1 MKQIFEIT
9 DEVIIRNMLERAE
22 YGTLALCTDN
32 KPYSVPVNF
41 VELDG
46 NIYFH
51 GAQKG
56 RKMSMISKNMN
67 VSFSVVENYSLIPS
81 YFSSNDGLACPAT
94 QFFKSI
100 IVDGVVEVVE
110 SREEKAA
117 MFEALMQKLQPE
129 GKYKPFH
136 IDEYDTMLKATA
148 VLKIVPVEMSAK
160 FKFGQHVT
168 AERFEMICEHLEARG
183 EKLDLETLALM
194 KSLRAGYEAEDQN
207 VL

>member
-1 MKQIFEIT
+1 MRQVFEIT
-9 DEVIIRNMLERAE
+9 NEAIIRKMLARAE
-22 YGTLALCTDN
+22 YGTLALCVDN
-32 KPYSVPVNF
+32 KPYAVPVNF

-81 YFSSNDGLACPAT
+81 YFSSHDGLACPAT
-94 QFFKSI
+94 QFFKST

-110 SREEKAA
+110 NREEKAD
-117 MFEALMQKLQPE
+117 MFEVLMQKLQPE
-129 GKYKPFH
+129 GKYKPFY
-136 IDEYDTMLKATA
+136 IDEYDTVLKATA
-148 VLKIVPVEMSAK
+148 VLKIVPSEMRAK

-168 AERFEMICEHLEARG
+168 EERFKMICEHLEARG
-183 EKLDLETLALM
+183 EKLDLETLTLM
-194 KSLRAGYEAEDQN
+194 KDLR
-207 VL
+207 